1 MRAKRARMQK
11 TTASPGLKG
20 RGNAAVKKARVR
32 KTAGL
37 LFGQYALFV
46 LIILAVCMSAD
57 VHIALLRVFNAA
69 ERTGFSP
76 DEIDRAARAMVS
88 VIKGADR
95 QMLSQWFTADEVLH
109 MKDVQE
115 LFSLGLKAFIVL
127 MLAFILC
134 MAGGKRPVRAE
145 YRRAFWLS
153 LLLPAAV
160 ALPFIV
166 DFNGMWIFLHRV
178 AFPQNE
184 LWLMDPRVHKMVV
197 MYSGQFFIAVV
208 ALIGVLCAL
217 SMLPL
222 AIGAVRAKDNGD

>member
-1 MRAKRARMQK
+1 MQK
-11 TTASPGLKG
+11 TAASPGLKG
-20 RGNAAVKKARVR
+20 RGNAAVKKAQAR

-69 ERTGFSP
+69 ERTGFSS
-76 DEIDRAARAMVS
+76 DEIERAARAMVS

-95 QMLSQWFTADEVLH
+95 QVLSQWFTADEVLH

-115 LFSLGLKAFIVL
+115 LFSLGIKVFFAFAAVCAAGL
-127 MLAFILC
+127 
-134 MAGGKRPVRAE
+134 AGGKRPVRAE

-197 MYSGQFFIAVV
+197 LYSGQFFIAVV

-222 AIGAVRAKDNGD
+222 AIGAVRAKENRD